1 MREAGECGRQGSAG
15 GWERWEA
22 GALEPEVLLGTA
34 VTNSMDTRLLA
45 FVEECL
51 LHGESDEIRVRAHV
65 A

>member
-1 MREAGECGRQGSAG
+1 MEEEEEEEEEGLEE
-15 GWERWEA
+15 ERWEA
-22 GALEPEVLLGTA
+22 GALEPEVLLVTA